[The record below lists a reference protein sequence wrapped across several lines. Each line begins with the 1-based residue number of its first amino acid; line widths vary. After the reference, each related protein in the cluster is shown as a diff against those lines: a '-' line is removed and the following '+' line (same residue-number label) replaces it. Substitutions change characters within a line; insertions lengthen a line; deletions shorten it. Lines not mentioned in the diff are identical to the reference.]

1 LTADPGS
8 PDALPPGDTQHFSV
22 FGYPFTFESPS
33 RVAHQR
39 IHSLYGAFA
48 ARDGG
53 AAVFSVHPGRESAWV
68 LARDGREVAVRDSL
82 GAALA
87 GLECEVCWGVVAHR
101 SDLILTHGAL
111 LLTARGGL
119 LISGPSGAGKST
131 LTMALVARGYKAG
144 TDDANLLTA
153 ENGWLCPVPRCF
165 HLDRQSRTL
174 LREAGMRLPEDGAV
188 REFLTPTDYGATAV
202 PAMPVRWI
210 FLLSRGDSPQPAV
223 APLSQ
228 AEAAVAMLQQ
238 TNWGDRS
245 ASEMLAAM
253 IRMAGKA
260 KCYRLTSGRLAE
272 TADSVIELI
281 RDGTPPAPAT
291 SDCAP

>member
-1 LTADPGS
+1 MTAR
-8 PDALPPGDTQHFSV
+8 HFSV

-33 RVAHQR
+33 RLAHQR

-48 ARDGG
+48 AREGG

-68 LARDGREVAVRDSL
+68 LARDGREVAARDSL
-82 GAALA
+82 GAALT

-101 SDLILTHGAL
+101 SDLIMTHGAL
-111 LLTARGGL
+111 VVTSQGGL

-165 HLDRQSRTL
+165 HLDRQSRAL
-174 LREAGMRLPEDGAV
+174 LREAGMRLPEDGAG
-188 REFLTPTDYGATAV
+188 EFLTPADYGVTAV

-210 FLLSRGDSPQPAV
+210 VLLSRGDSPQPAV
-223 APLSQ
+223 VPLSQ

-238 TNWGDRS
+238 TDWGDRS
-245 ASEMLAAM
+245 ASEMLAATS
-253 IRMAGKA
+253 RLAGQA

-281 RDGTPPAPAT
+281 RAGTPEPGAPP
-291 SDCAP
+291 DCAP